1 MKQVLVHSAHKQNLR
16 QTEHGLKQTFFM
28 FALVACTHLK
38 SVHEVFEIGKIIQA
52 RRMTHPVLVQQL
64 VHDKVHK
71 SDLLEE
77 WGKKKLKTHQ

>member
-1 MKQVLVHSAHKQNLR
+1 
-16 QTEHGLKQTFFM
+16 M

-38 SVHEVFEIGKIIQA
+38 SIHEFFEIAKIIQA

-64 VHDKVHK
+64 VHDEVHK

-77 WGKKKLKTHQ
+77 GEKS